1 LTGAF
6 FYSGFFWT
14 TGAFLTGTSSELSSE
29 DSCFLTGA
37 FLAGTTGATLATG
50 FFWTTGVSSE
60 SESEETGFA
69 GFLVSTGLAGT
80 LLFTISSEEESDED
94 STGAFFCWVEAFFIF
109 RYKISYFIRFRFP
122 GYILFNFIS

>member
-14 TGAFLTGTSSELSSE
+14 TGAFLTGTSSELSSD

-37 FLAGTTGATLATG
+37 FLATTGAALATG
-50 FFWTTGVSSE
+50 FFWTTGVSSD

-69 GFLVSTGLAGT
+69 GFLVGTGFTGT
-80 LLFTISSEEESDED
+80 LVFTISSEEESDED
-94 STGAFFCWVEAFFIF
+94 STGAFFC
-109 RYKISYFIRFRFP
+109 
-122 GYILFNFIS
+122 